1 MKMLNNE
8 IKTCINEFAKN
19 NGISL
24 NSELS
29 KYDDFGKVCIDIVS
43 TINISHIGN
52 LFNSLTKLAN
62 KEYSPILNE
71 RCNEDL
77 VLDLLLKLEKLYGLN
92 IQKIQLK
99 YSLKDKE
106 LFLKYQE
113 ENHKNGIYDL
123 NILDS
128 QMKEFKSELELTQ
141 GFIKVLDNTDELI
154 TIISESKDTFA
165 AAQNLME
172 KYSLSNDVALDIMN
186 CSLLSL
192 NKEKKAL
199 YKKEEKIIKNKI
211 MSINE
216 LINRI
221 KL

>member
-1 MKMLNNE
+1 MICGDE
-8 IKTCINEFAKN
+8 I
-19 NGISL
+19 ISKSVYL
-24 NSELS
+24 WALESFYTWEI
-29 KYDDFGKVCIDIVS
+29 DDFLCAKV
-43 TINISHIGN
+43 
-52 LFNSLTKLAN
+52 
-62 KEYSPILNE
+62 E
-71 RCNEDL
+71 
-77 VLDLLLKLEKLYGLN
+77 
-92 IQKIQLK
+92 
-99 YSLKDKE
+99 
-106 LFLKYQE
+106 
-113 ENHKNGIYDL
+113 L
-123 NILDS
+123 NILNS
-128 QMKEFKSELELTQ
+128 QIKEFKSELELTQ

-199 YKKEEKIIKNKI
+199 CKKEEKILKNKI

-221 KL
+221 KLWM

>member
-1 MKMLNNE
+1 MNLDFIVCLFRLKFSYCRIRVKNKKIATAFLNQ
-8 IKTCINEFAKN
+8 
-19 NGISL
+19 
-24 NSELS
+24 
-29 KYDDFGKVCIDIVS
+29 
-43 TINISHIGN
+43 
-52 LFNSLTKLAN
+52 
-62 KEYSPILNE
+62 

-192 NKEKKAL
+192 NKERKAL
-199 YKKEEKIIKNKI
+199 CKKEEKILKNKI